1 MQETLGFIG
10 LGVMGRPMARNLV
23 AKGFDVVVH
32 TRDADVLQG
41 FADDGVATGKD
52 PADVARRASVIITM
66 LPTGDVVEAVMT
78 EPGGVFEGA
87 SDGALVIDM
96 STIEPAVSRELA
108 EKARARGV
116 AMLDAPVSGG
126 DVGAHAGTLSIMVGG
141 DAREFERARPV
152 FEALGT
158 TITHVGPHGAGQVV
172 KACNQVVVG
181 VTFAAVSEALVLGSK
196 AGIDPAVILDVLG
209 GGLAG
214 NRIMVARRQNFL
226 NHDFTPGF
234 TVDLHHKD
242 LNIALATGEELQV
255 PLAFTAAVQ
264 QMLRQ
269 LQAQGNGGWD
279 HSGLMT
285 LVEGAAAHAVGP
297 ANRGASPAGDT

>member
-23 AKGFDVVVH
+23 AKGFDVVVY
-32 TRDADVLQG
+32 TRDADVLQA
-41 FADDGVATGKD
+41 FADDGVAIGKD
-52 PADVARRASVIITM
+52 GADVARRASVIITM

-78 EPGGVFEGA
+78 KAGGVFEGA
-87 SDGALVIDM
+87 GAGSLVIDM

-108 EKARARGV
+108 ESAGARGV

-141 DAREFERARPV
+141 DARDFERARPV

-196 AGIDPAVILDVLG
+196 AGIDPALILDVLG

-214 NRIMVARRQNFL
+214 NRVMEARRQNFL

-234 TVDLHHKD
+234 TIDLHHKD
-242 LNIALATGEELQV
+242 LNIALAAGEELQV

-264 QMLRQ
+264 QMFRQ

-285 LVEGAAAHAVGP
+285 LVEDAAVHTVGAADRVT
-297 ANRGASPAGDT
+297 SPAGDT